1 MSKIASWWS
10 KGRDR
15 YPNRREQC
23 RQVINS
29 TWVSLKNN
37 VPLTVASILCA
48 GVALSLM
55 GTSMAVSSGIEN
67 ATARWRGG
75 VETIIFLDPSASES
89 VVTSVGKE
97 LRDNPLVSKVSFVSQ
112 QDAYGEFAEMFS
124 DSPEL
129 VKSIGSEALPSSW
142 RVVPV
147 RDATTSEIESI
158 GERWQG
164 APGVYQV
171 VYAKDAVR
179 AVLRISGTVSW
190 SLSLLATV
198 LGFAAWLLLLAGAR
212 AAAFSRREEL
222 SIMRMVGAGRMM
234 VRLPFVLEGAIAG
247 LTGAFGASLAVSRTS
262 REIERRLSGEG
273 DVAILQS
280 FVITDSK
287 INSVILLM
295 AGLGV
300 LLGAS
305 ASFWAVGRYVRA
317 SEGLPTNMLARTL
330 KRVRMFFGRI
340 RAAKAQR
347 AVSEAF
353 APLQSEEYV
362 TGQQRPLGDHSRE
375 RGEDVGV
382 LNLHQD
388 GLEHDLIS
396 EVELDLADPRKA

>member
-1 MSKIASWWS
+1 MIDRLVAWWS

-23 RQVINS
+23 RQILNS

-55 GTSMAVSSGIEN
+55 GTSMTVSSGIEN

-75 VETIIFLDPSASES
+75 VETIIFLDPAADES
-89 VVTSVGKE
+89 VVTSVGRE
-97 LRDNPLVSKVSFVSQ
+97 LRDNPLVSGVSFVSQ
-112 QDAYGEFAEMFS
+112 QDAYEEFSEMFS

-129 VKSIGSEALPSSW
+129 VKSIGAEALPSSW

-147 RDATTSEIESI
+147 DNATSGEIESI
-158 GERWQG
+158 GERWRD

-198 LGFAAWLLLLAGAR
+198 LGFAAWLLMLAGAR

-234 VRLPFVLEGAIAG
+234 VRLPFVLEGAVAG
-247 LTGAFGASLAVSRTS
+247 LAGAIGAALAVSRTS
-262 REIERRLSGEG
+262 REIEGRLSGDG

-280 FVITDSK
+280 FVITDDK
-287 INSVILLM
+287 INSVTVLM
-295 AGLGV
+295 VLLGV

-317 SEGLPTNMLARTL
+317 SEGLPTNMVSRTIKRAEMAFKRARTAREQ
-330 KRVRMFFGRI
+330 RVVRD
-340 RAAKAQR
+340 
-347 AVSEAF
+347 AF
-353 APLQSEEYV
+353 ADVPLQSAE
-362 TGQQRPLGDHSRE
+362 RE
-375 RGEDVGV
+375 REQQTALDGHYQEHGEDEAVPS
-382 LNLHQD
+382 LSRD
-388 GLEHDLIS
+388 
-396 EVELDLADPRKA
+396 A